1 MSRGGQGQGGQRVG
15 GLDTNSEKVW
25 CPLGL
30 LWGIV
35 RNIRLWGLK
44 GLARW

>member
-1 MSRGGQGQGGQRVG
+1 MVGVVRGSEWG
-15 GLDTNSEKVW
+15 DWNTNSEKVW

-30 LWGIV
+30 GWGIV